1 MTIPNPSSVSVDEPS
16 SIEPVEINPPGSS
29 EVLSCVGRHLLEERP
44 DVRIGEAESI
54 WRRLDVESR
63 QHMSTETM
71 PTDER
76 ACEAMEAGQVDYLIT
91 VQHVRSAGRKQGG
104 INAVVYGMPHGPVW
118 AFGHVDHSMIAIV
131 TSPESGLCETVRV
144 TARERAGVANIGP
157 FLPGPWLIVIPVG
170 DPTDKACKALG
181 EALGLAIPVSDD
193 EGTTAVVLFEAGPPP
208 EEGLSSWPGD

>member
-1 MTIPNPSSVSVDEPS
+1 MGSVRLRRWAIRALLVAPFAGLAPSTLGCIPIPTPSSVSVDEPS

-104 INAVVYGMPHGPVW
+104 INAVVYGMPHGQGVQGPRRGSRARDSGVGRR
-118 AFGHVDHSMIAIV
+118 GHHGR
-131 TSPESGLCETVRV
+131 GLVRGGP
-144 TARERAGVANIGP
+144 TARRGSECLAGGLVERLVRSRK
-157 FLPGPWLIVIPVG
+157 
-170 DPTDKACKALG
+170 DP
-181 EALGLAIPVSDD
+181 
-193 EGTTAVVLFEAGPPP
+193 
-208 EEGLSSWPGD
+208 